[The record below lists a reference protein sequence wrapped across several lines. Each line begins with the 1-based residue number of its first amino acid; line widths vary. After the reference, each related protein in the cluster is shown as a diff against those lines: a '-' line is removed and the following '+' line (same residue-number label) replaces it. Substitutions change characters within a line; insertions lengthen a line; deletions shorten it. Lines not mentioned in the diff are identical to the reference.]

1 MKQLAS
7 LFAIHFCLI
16 FAIHVVSA
24 QSQQQ
29 LNIRMLQAAKNN
41 QADSVKYWLD
51 KGADINCAD
60 SLGLCA
66 LHYAI
71 ANFNQKLCVSLIENK
86 ANDNGTDISL
96 HTVE

>member
-1 MKQLAS
+1 MKISKNKQAEYK
-7 LFAIHFCLI
+7 FCG
-16 FAIHVVSA
+16 FS
-24 QSQQQ
+24 
-29 LNIRMLQAAKNN
+29 
-41 QADSVKYWLD
+41 DSELSHLYWLD

-86 ANDNGTDISL
+86 ANVNGTDISL